1 MWALLKLQV
10 LSVVLFSVIDGVL
23 WNFNHQVLLAQKCL
37 ATEARVG
44 LQTPCPIQQVFFSF
58 FGFVQAVQTLA
69 HNDVASG
76 AGTAHIASVLN
87 VNFVIEQGFADA
99 GASRRRNLRAF
110 GAIFS
115 VGQYFDNW
123 HFVI

>member
-1 MWALLKLQV
+1 LKLQV

-23 WNFNHQVLLAQKCL
+23 WNFNDQVLLAQKCL
-37 ATEARVG
+37 AAEAGIG
-44 LQTPCPIQQVFFSF
+44 LQTPRPIQQVFFSF

-69 HNDVASG
+69 HNDVASS

-87 VNFVIEQGFADA
+87 VYFVIEQGFADA
-99 GASRRRNLRAF
+99 GTSRRRNLRAI

-123 HFVI
+123 HFVL